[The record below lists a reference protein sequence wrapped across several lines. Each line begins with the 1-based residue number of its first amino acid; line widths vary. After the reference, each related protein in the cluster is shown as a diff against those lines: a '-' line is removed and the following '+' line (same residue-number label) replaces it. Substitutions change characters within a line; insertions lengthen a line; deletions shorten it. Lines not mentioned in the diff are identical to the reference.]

1 VDNYSQGL
9 RCQDVNAGLRTF
21 DAASAVLTPMKKTRL
36 IGMAA
41 DLASLIRDR
50 ELISD
55 ISALET
61 VAAAELDIPSTS
73 FDTVVSVLEEAELV
87 ELTRVKGQVTGLT
100 SDVPYYKDLYETL
113 GRVWRDRRPSQLE
126 EEVLVVV
133 DKLAHG
139 PLAEE
144 SLTSVTG
151 IEQADL
157 NAVMRLGREAE
168 LIKSVSGV
176 DGTILYSPYTAGSMI
191 CKGRPIGAA
200 PPPGEQRPVGPAR
213 RQILANL
220 IFGAVVKPACPS
232 AFRRI
237 GDVWCFATRPS
248 AIHRQ
253 SVPRCSCLSVCFGDS
268 AAAPL
273 GHAAF
278 CVDQRHVRRQKP

>member
-1 VDNYSQGL
+1 MDNYSQGL

-151 IEQADL
+151 IEQTDL
-157 NAVMRLGREAE
+157 NAVMRLGG
-168 LIKSVSGV
+168 L
-176 DGTILYSPYTAGSMI
+176 
-191 CKGRPIGAA
+191 
-200 PPPGEQRPVGPAR
+200 
-213 RQILANL
+213 
-220 IFGAVVKPACPS
+220 
-232 AFRRI
+232 
-237 GDVWCFATRPS
+237 
-248 AIHRQ
+248 
-253 SVPRCSCLSVCFGDS
+253 
-268 AAAPL
+268 
-273 GHAAF
+273 
-278 CVDQRHVRRQKP
+278 